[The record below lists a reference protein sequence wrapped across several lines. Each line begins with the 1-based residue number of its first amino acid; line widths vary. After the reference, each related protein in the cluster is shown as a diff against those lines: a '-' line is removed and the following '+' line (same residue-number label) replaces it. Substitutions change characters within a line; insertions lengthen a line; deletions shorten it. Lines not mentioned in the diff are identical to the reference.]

1 MTWGQT
7 QMRTGG
13 FGVMGFDYLALRMVA
28 QTLGIPIR
36 PATLRKIQAV
46 EQVILKNQGEKKD
59 G

>member
-1 MTWGQT
+1 
-7 QMRTGG
+7 MRTGG

-28 QTLGIPIR
+28 QTLGISIR